1 MDGHYDQCRF
11 SETGNSGDCRCEIE
25 RYKRAVGIT
34 MGILIL
40 QLIAVWFT
48 NNLALRADTFHAS
61 SDLFVNVASL
71 VIACVC
77 LRITKRKEG
86 FIRGLFAC
94 LGTLLLFI
102 GGLHVLS
109 EAQERLVNPA
119 VFIVWPV
126 ILVATAGAA
135 GNYLV
140 HKILSAAPEK
150 HRSSTH
156 EVLSAHVLSDFFCSL
171 AVIISATVIFFS
183 GWTKA
188 DPYISILLAG
198 YIFFLSGRLFSKFLH
213 ETSRYKLLS
222 FILVCV
228 GGLSLGQY
236 SVITGTL
243 LFLSGFCFGTKK
255 HEECCH

>member
-1 MDGHYDQCRF
+1 MNGHYDHCRF
-11 SETGNSGDCRCEIE
+11 PDTGDEKDCHCEIE

-34 MGILIL
+34 LGILL
-40 QLIAVWFT
+40 FQLIAVWFS

-61 SDLFVNVASL
+61 SDLIVNIASL
-71 VIACVC
+71 IIACIC
-77 LRITKRKEG
+77 LKITKRKEG

-109 EAQERLVNPA
+109 EAQERLINPA
-119 VFIVWPV
+119 IFIVWPV
-126 ILVATAGAA
+126 MLVAMAGAA

-140 HKILSAAPEK
+140 HKILGAAPEK

-156 EVLSAHVLSDFFCSL
+156 EVLSAHVLSDLFCSL
-171 AVIISATVIFFS
+171 AVIASAVIIFFS

-198 YIFFLSGRLFSKFLH
+198 YIFFLSGRLFSKFLN
-213 ETSRYKLLS
+213 ETRRYRLLS
-222 FILVCV
+222 FILVFV
-228 GGLSLGQY
+228 AGLSFGQY

-243 LFLSGFCFGTKK
+243 LFLSGFCFGTK